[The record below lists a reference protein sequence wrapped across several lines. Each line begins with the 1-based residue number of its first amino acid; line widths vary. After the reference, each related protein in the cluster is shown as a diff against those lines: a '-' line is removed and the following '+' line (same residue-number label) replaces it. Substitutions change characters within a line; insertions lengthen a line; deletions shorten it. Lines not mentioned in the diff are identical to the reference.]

1 MRLGAQPI
9 NLVEGSLAANAY
21 GKSQIH
27 ERHRHRYEVNN
38 NYREKLEKVGMRF
51 SGLSVDDLVEMVE
64 LPDHPWFVASQ
75 FHPEFTS
82 NPRDG
87 HPLFTGFIVA
97 ALLHSK
103 GEMPQAAEA

>member
-1 MRLGAQPI
+1 M
-9 NLVEGSLAANAY
+9 EGTLTAGLY
-21 GKSQIH
+21 GKTEIY

-38 NYREKLEKVGMRF
+38 RYRDRLEQAGVVF
-51 SGLSVDDLVEMVE
+51 SGLSADDLVEVVE

-87 HPLFTGFIVA
+87 HPLFSGFIVA
-97 ALLHSK
+97 AGVHRRGAVPK
-103 GEMPQAAEA
+103 AAEA